1 MRQCMRQSM
10 RQLVSSKASL
20 KILVCLKGDFIHLPS
35 SAREPS
41 FSDKLYTKPIVS
53 WIVSWIVSYL
63 SLSCLLVVSCRFPR
77 PPPHPP
83 GPFGAQDRKKYERLT
98 RRLHINININI
109 NLDIHIK
116 NKYKDKDK
124 ENKSA
129 YFTGDDI
136 N

>member
-1 MRQCMRQSM
+1 MQ
-10 RQLVSSKASL
+10 V
-20 KILVCLKGDFIHLPS
+20 
-35 SAREPS
+35 
-41 FSDKLYTKPIVS
+41 
-53 WIVSWIVSYL
+53 
-63 SLSCLLVVSCRFPR
+63 
-77 PPPHPP
+77 PPPSPPP
-83 GPFGAQDRKKYERLT
+83 GALRGARPKKYERLT